1 MDKWT
6 ALIIALAILTSS
18 LPVLLIATFFGLIT
32 LATIITLVGP
42 IIPLVVCAFV
52 GWTIYDRVKEQNIY
66 AAIILLTLL
75 ILVGLWLMV
84 TVGYQATT
92 GGGW

>member
-6 ALIIALAILTSS
+6 ALVIVVSILTSS
-18 LPVLLIATFFGLIT
+18 LPVLLIATFFGLVT
-32 LATIITLVGP
+32 LGTIITLVGP

-52 GWTIYDRVKEQNIY
+52 GWTIYDKVKEQNMY
-66 AAIILLTLL
+66 VAIILLTLL
-75 ILVGLWLMV
+75 IIVGLWLMV